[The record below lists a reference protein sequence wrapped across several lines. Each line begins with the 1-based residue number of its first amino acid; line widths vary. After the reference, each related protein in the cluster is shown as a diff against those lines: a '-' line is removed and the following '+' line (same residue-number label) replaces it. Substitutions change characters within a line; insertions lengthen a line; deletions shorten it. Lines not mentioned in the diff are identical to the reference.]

1 MKKIEEIEKYVQ
13 KNKESFDTDK
23 FIEWLKND
31 EVLVPECIKIGI
43 WSDFQGIENL
53 SIIFNDNKQ
62 ELFLGREYNC
72 YLVGPSLQPQLV
84 QCSLKEIHWKD
95 LKIGDIAFGGRID
108 KNIEDIEFYTIKISK
123 SVSVYLRV
131 DVGLIPFGVEC
142 DSCYED
148 DDLLYKLIPT
158 YKLTQEKEYE

>member
-43 WSDFQGIENL
+43 WSDCEGIENL

-62 ELFLGREYNC
+62 ELFLGRESKC
-72 YLVGPSLQPQLV
+72 YLVGPSMQPQLV
-84 QCSLKEIHWKD
+84 QCSLKERHWKD
-95 LKIGDIAFGGRID
+95 LKIGDIAFAGRID
-108 KNIEDIEFYTIKISK
+108 KDIEDIEFYYIKISK
-123 SVSVYLRV
+123 SGFVCVRV
-131 DVGLIPFGVEC
+131 GGDSIPNGVEC
-142 DSCYED
+142 YSGCED
-148 DDLLYKLIPT
+148 DDLVYKLIPT
-158 YKLTQEKEYE
+158 YKLTQEKE

>member
-43 WSDFQGIENL
+43 WSDCQGIENL

-62 ELFLGREYNC
+62 ELFLGRESKC
-72 YLVGPSLQPQLV
+72 YLVGPSMQPQLV
-84 QCSLKEIHWKD
+84 QCSLKERHWKE
-95 LKIGDIAFGGRID
+95 LEVGDIAFAGRID
-108 KNIEDIEFYTIKISK
+108 KDIEDIELYIIKISK
-123 SVSVYLRV
+123 SGYIYLRG
-131 DVGLIPFGVEC
+131 DGGSIPYGIEC
-142 DSCYED
+142 DSGYED
-148 DDLLYKLIPT
+148 DDLVYKLIPT
-158 YKLTQEKEYE
+158 YKLTQEKK

>member
-1 MKKIEEIEKYVQ
+1 MKKIEEIEKYLQ

-43 WSDFQGIENL
+43 WSDCQGIENL

-62 ELFLGREYNC
+62 EFFLGRESKC

-84 QCSLKEIHWKD
+84 QCSLKERHWKD
-95 LKIGDIAFGGRID
+95 LKIGDIAFAGRID
-108 KNIEDIEFYTIKISK
+108 KHIENIEFYIIKISK
-123 SVSVYLRV
+123 SGYAYVLPNGVS
-131 DVGLIPFGVEC
+131 IPYGVEC
-142 DSCYED
+142 DRGYGD
-148 DDLLYKLIPT
+148 NDVVYKLIPV
-158 YKLTQEKEYE
+158 KE